1 MATFNTALPLAT
13 QVLVLS
19 AVRTVNA
26 VAVNPAGGGA
36 GGAVPTVGQIW
47 PRPT

>member
-13 QVLVLS
+13 QVLIPSVARS
-19 AVRTVNA
+19 INA

-36 GGAVPTVGQIW
+36 GAVPTVGQIW